1 MIIYIY
7 ILLVVLQLC
16 VLKDQNITPSFVPG
30 FQGAIRFFKRNKAFL
45 GEKQVVPLKGT
56 APWF

>member
-30 FQGAIRFFKRNKAFL
+30 FYEPSRFFKRNKAFL
-45 GEKQVVPLKGT
+45 GEKQVVP
-56 APWF
+56 